1 MILYLK
7 CLIFTLLNKPKN
19 IKILVSLTKMT
30 STENESLCSPQF
42 FTYKRHKCDFC
53 SYRSISSW
61 NLRRHKKA
69 IHKSNNIENPTI
81 STTKNGDNIEK
92 EVKEPDNSINDVD
105 VSNIISEDTNSSKR
119 KETDELELEGETNK
133 YKDNDSN
140 TMIDHT
146 NLNKR
151 KQTDELEGEAKKY
164 KDDISNTKKR
174 KRTDELYNQSKK
186 YKVSDNSV
194 KEGNI
199 ILSSNNDEVYG
210 SHQTGVNGPFDIRLI
225 ENFKMAIFGPSR
237 SGKSVFVSNILKH
250 LDVLSREKPENV
262 IYIFAKWQE
271 KLEEMKS
278 QNLVDIFL
286 EGNSDNIQS
295 ETDIESI
302 LKRHLKPNVKNL
314 VIFDDQGSNK
324 NVVEYV
330 AKLFSIDARHSGIS
344 AIWVSQF
351 IFDGPNLRKIRKN
364 SDYITLF
371 KCPQDCLD
379 ISRLSSQMT
388 NSTLVVDIYE
398 KVTEAEPYSYILID
412 VTQEGISNIQYRSH
426 LFKES
431 GIIQVHIPQ
440 I

>member
-1 MILYLK
+1 
-7 CLIFTLLNKPKN
+7 
-19 IKILVSLTKMT
+19 MT
-30 STENESLCSPQF
+30 STQNESLCSPQF
-42 FTYKRHKCDFC
+42 YKYKRHKCDFC
-53 SYRSISSW
+53 PYRSISSW
-61 NLRRHKKA
+61 NLRRHMRRHKKTLD
-69 IHKSNNIENPTI
+69 KSNNIENLTT

-92 EVKEPDNSINDVD
+92 EVNEPDNSINDVD

-119 KETDELELEGETNK
+119 KETDELEGETNT

-151 KQTDELEGEAKKY
+151 KQTDELEGEAKKF

-174 KRTDELYNQSKK
+174 KRTDELYDQSKK

-210 SHQTGVNGPFDIRLI
+210 SHQTGVNGPFDLRLI

-364 SDYITLF
+364 ADYITLF

-412 VTQEGISNIQYRSH
+412 VTQEGISSIKYRSH